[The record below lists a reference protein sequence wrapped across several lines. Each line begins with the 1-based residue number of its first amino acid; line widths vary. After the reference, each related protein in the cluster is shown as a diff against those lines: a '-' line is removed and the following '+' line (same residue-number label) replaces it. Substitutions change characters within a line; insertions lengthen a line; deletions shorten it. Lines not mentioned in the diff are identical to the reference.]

1 MTETMK
7 LLGSAKR
14 KIDEDKNSENLPHLK
29 VTEVLVSIV
38 MLTTMIINRIQ
49 ESCIHLLEISHL
61 VN

>member
-1 MTETMK
+1 MK

-49 ESCIHLLEISHL
+49 ESCIHLFEISHL

>member
-1 MTETMK
+1 MK
-7 LLGSAKR
+7 LLGRTKS
-14 KIDEDKNSENLPHLK
+14 KIDKDKNSENLPHLE
-29 VTEVLVSIV
+29 VTELILSIV